1 MIIRSRAPLR
11 ISFGG
16 GGTDVPPYPQER
28 GGAVISATIDKY
40 AYASLIPNDGPG
52 LEVESLDYNVIA
64 KYENDIDLRTSDEL
78 DAVKAVVREFSPD
91 GFQGGLRLFLHS
103 DAPPGSGLGSSST
116 MVVALIGLFR
126 QYQKLPLTSYE
137 VARLACLIERERLRI
152 PGGLQDQ
159 YAATFGGFNFI
170 EFQGDTV
177 VVNPLRIEREIL
189 NELEYHLLLCYTG
202 RTRRSANILSDQISR
217 CVRKDPEMLEALDA
231 TKRLAI
237 EIKNALLRGDL
248 DDFGALLDEGWRQKK
263 RFSAHVSDPALD
275 AIYEAA
281 LRHGALGGKIL
292 GAGGGGYLLLYCP
305 FDRKHLIAA
314 ELEQRGGKVV
324 EFGFER
330 QGLQTWMV
338 AWSTT
343 SR

>member
-1 MIIRSRAPLR
+1 MIVRSRAPLR

-40 AYASLIPNDGPG
+40 TYASLIPTDRPG
-52 LEVESLDYNVIA
+52 LEVESLDYDVIA
-64 KYENDIDLRTSDEL
+64 KYENDADLRSSDEL
-78 DAVKAVVREFSPD
+78 DAVKAVLREFSPS
-91 GFQGGLRLFLHS
+91 GLQGGLRLFLHS
-103 DAPPGSGLGSSST
+103 DAPPGSGLGSSSA

-126 QYQKLPLTSYE
+126 QYQKLPLTNYE
-137 VARLACLIERERLRI
+137 VARLACQIERERLGI

-170 EFQGDTV
+170 EFQGGTV
-177 VVNPLRIEREIL
+177 VVNPLRMEREIL

-202 RTRRSANILSDQISR
+202 RTRRSANILRDQIQR
-217 CVRKDPEMLEALDA
+217 YTQKVPDMLEALDA

-237 EIKNALLRGDL
+237 EIKNSLLRGDL
-248 DDFGALLDEGWRQKK
+248 DGFGRLLDEGWRQKK
-263 RFSAHVSDPALD
+263 RFSAHVSDELID
-275 AIYEAA
+275 GMYEAA

-314 ELEQRGGKVV
+314 ELERRGGKVV
-324 EFGFER
+324 EFGFESR
-330 QGLQTWMV
+330 GLQTWMV
-338 AWSTT
+338 A
-343 SR
+343 